1 MGRSSVPLSIV
12 FIIIYGVVYTI
23 MNDNNKSSTSIIQT
37 NTDMIYIDNKSRKIK
52 KKNNNKKKG
61 EIPLDDPSKAEDLI
75 IRKERRRMI
84 L

>member
-1 MGRSSVPLSIV
+1 
-12 FIIIYGVVYTI
+12 
-23 MNDNNKSSTSIIQT
+23 MNDNNKSSISIIQT

-61 EIPLDDPSKAEDLI
+61 EIPLDDPSRAEDLI

>member
-23 MNDNNKSSTSIIQT
+23 MNDNNKSLASIIQT

-61 EIPLDDPSKAEDLI
+61 EILLDDPSKAEDLI
-75 IRKERRRMI
+75 IR
-84 L
+84 

>member
-23 MNDNNKSSTSIIQT
+23 MNDNNKSLASIIQT
-37 NTDMIYIDNKSRKIK
+37 STDMIYIDNKSRKIK

-75 IRKERRRMI
+75 IR
-84 L
+84 